1 MADVEVLFDFSFLS
15 IERKVDDRIY
25 IATLRGVLDP
35 KVVYNGIKVSRNL
48 PSNVVV
54 IYADT
59 CSLRMLTCDGEYVLA
74 ASDVADP
81 QTGRPYYS
89 EEGKEVLGKL
99 AKRLGI
105 SAKSVNPE
113 TLRRIAKIAVRFIG
127 KDGSVIKFRGI
138 DANELLILVLPVR
151 D

>member
-35 KVVYNGIKVSRNL
+35 EVVYNGIKVSRSI

-59 CSLRMLTCDGEYVLA
+59 CTLRMLTCDGEYVLT

-89 EEGKEVLGKL
+89 EEGKEVLEKL

-105 SAKSVNPE
+105 SVKSVNPE
-113 TLRRIAKIAVRFIG
+113 TLRKLAKVVVRIIG
-127 KDGSVIKFRGI
+127 NDGSAIKFKGSDSERFTNFG
-138 DANELLILVLPVR
+138 ALC
-151 D
+151 

>member
-1 MADVEVLFDFSFLS
+1 MADLEVLFDFSFLG
-15 IERKVDDRIY
+15 IERKVNDRIY

-35 KVVYNGIKVSRNL
+35 EVVYNGIKVSRSI

-59 CSLRMLTCDGEYVLA
+59 CTLRMLTCDGEYVLT

-89 EEGKEVLGKL
+89 EEGKEVLERL

-105 SAKSVNPE
+105 SVKSVNPE
-113 TLRRIAKIAVRFIG
+113 TLRKLAKIAVRIIG